1 LDSTLSGWYFGNILI
16 GGLIGLLI
24 VDPLTGAMYDL
35 EPENIEQS
43 LTAVQAEAV
52 QAGDAR

>member
-1 LDSTLSGWYFGNILI
+1 
-16 GGLIGLLI
+16 
-24 VDPLTGAMYDL
+24 MYDL